1 MTGSDRSASAG
12 RVRAVPA
19 VGPAGARS
27 ASARRVRAVP
37 AVVPAAIGVAWAGL
51 LLAELAGA
59 PVGHDALAG
68 GTVPLVAT
76 VGIFGLAWVAMVVA
90 MMVPSSYPAMRAF
103 AASIARQR
111 GAPGEPGE
119 PGEPGRAGRAGRMA
133 LFLAGYVAVWTLF
146 GLALFAADL
155 GVHATVDASSGPQA
169 VHGTLTANVLVLAGA
184 FQITRSKRRCLSRCR
199 NPAPLLQSSA
209 AAPPGAACAFRLGRT
224 YALHCISSCWALM
237 LVVFALGGPH
247 IAWMVLFGGLIVYE
261 KGGRHG
267 VAAAHL
273 AGAAMFAASIPVAL
287 S

>member
-1 MTGSDRSASAG
+1 MTGSDRSAPAG
-12 RVRAVPA
+12 RARAVPA

-27 ASARRVRAVP
+27 APAGRRAVP
-37 AVVPAAIGVAWAGL
+37 AIVPAGIGVAWAGL

-59 PVGHDALAG
+59 PVGHDTLAG
-68 GTVPLVAT
+68 GTVPLVAA
-76 VGIFGLAWVAMVVA
+76 VGIFAVAWAAMVMA
-90 MMVPSSYPAMRAF
+90 MMVPSSYPAIRAF
-103 AASIARQR
+103 AASIA
-111 GAPGEPGE
+111 GS

-133 LFLAGYVAVWTLF
+133 SFLAGYVAVWTLF
-146 GLALFAADL
+146 GLALFAADV
-155 GVHATVDASSGPQA
+155 GVHATVDASSSPTA

-199 NPAPLLQSSA
+199 NPGRLLQSSA
-209 AAPPGAACAFRLGRT
+209 AAPPRAACAFRLGRS
-224 YALHCISSCWALM
+224 YGLDCISTCWALM

-267 VAAAHL
+267 VGAAHL
-273 AGAAMFAASIPVAL
+273 AGVAMLAASIPVAL